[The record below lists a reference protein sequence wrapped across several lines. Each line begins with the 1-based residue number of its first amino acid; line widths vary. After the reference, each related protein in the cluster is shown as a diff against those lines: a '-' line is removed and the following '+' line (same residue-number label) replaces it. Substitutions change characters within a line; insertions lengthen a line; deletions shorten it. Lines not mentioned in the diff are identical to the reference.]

1 MADSGARVPRGGV
14 DSVSLPPLDHH
25 GVGSRLHVQHVP
37 SARLEVA
44 PSRRCRRCRRCP
56 RTLQDS
62 SPRPS
67 RACDR
72 HRRRCHV
79 RRGGRQRVQHV
90 LRPRHRRQSPSVF
103 TNMVAS
109 IEQHGEWITD
119 CIDHLERN
127 GLSAINSGHR
137 GRRALLG
144 RPRERIRRA
153 HPLRSLPVHL
163 VLGSQHSGKPRV
175 FLRYVGGVAVYG
187 ERLTQAAANGYE
199 GTVITR
205 LPQPVSE
212 APEGSG
218 SGPGAVAGRTAR

>member
-1 MADSGARVPRGGV
+1 MCSMSRARG
-14 DSVSLPPLDHH
+14 SKSLPP
-25 GVGSRLHVQHVP
+25 GGAGGAGG
-37 SARLEVA
+37 ARA
-44 PSRRCRRCRRCP
+44 PSRTRRLDQAAPHRAAPHHHRAHDVRRV
-56 RTLQDS
+56 RDGA
-62 SPRPS
+62 SPP
-67 RACDR
+67 AGDR
-72 HRRRCHV
+72 HRRRWHV
-79 RRGGRQRVQHV
+79 RRRGRQRVQHV